1 MMFFSEHGTIVDNI
15 VYSLDAAG
23 HKSDMPK
30 AKAAK
35 FEANCLKMSAD
46 NKQVG
51 EEGCFCDK
59 SLGKVAL
66 EVSWLQVS
74 TNGHVR
80 TESVHSRFKGS

>member
-1 MMFFSEHGTIVDNI
+1 MDNI

-74 TNGHVR
+74 FFKVFI
-80 TESVHSRFKGS
+80 RFFLKQIFR

>member
-1 MMFFSEHGTIVDNI
+1 MIYGKNMGISSTKLKFSLIFFSEHGTIVDNI

-66 EVSWLQVS
+66 EVSWS
-74 TNGHVR
+74 Y
-80 TESVHSRFKGS
+80 K

>member
-1 MMFFSEHGTIVDNI
+1 MFFSEHGTIVDNI

-74 TNGHVR
+74 F
-80 TESVHSRFKGS
+80 FKVFIRVFLKQIFR